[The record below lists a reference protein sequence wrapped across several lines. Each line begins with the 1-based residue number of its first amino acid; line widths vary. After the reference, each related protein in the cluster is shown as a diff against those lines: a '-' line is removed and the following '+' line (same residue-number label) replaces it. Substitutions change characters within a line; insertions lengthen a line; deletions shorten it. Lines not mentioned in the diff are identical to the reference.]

1 MLNLKHNTLLY
12 EYVKREHREQID
24 VLRNDFC
31 GKTYSDIT
39 EFNKNIDKLESNSTL
54 YICGDINFILNNLSA
69 ETVKKVVK
77 INIIGELSYE
87 SGDDEENFVDSY
99 WIDYIFLGEV
109 PINMHNVGVYFK
121 QLFYGD
127 SYYNDIVSE
136 HEFQDLTLGR
146 KAGTAFRKGIYLTPV
161 ERNLKNYSNHI
172 SFKLLRCST
181 NLSGPTDNFRKTD
194 NEIVDKVNQVSKR
207 FFNDGAQLNHVLAQT
222 YHNHVDLDEDGF
234 EQKDGKQ
241 RKAKISQHSDKTK
254 DMPENG
260 LMAFCTFY
268 KDLNTLTEEKGVR
281 REEFDYLYGKTSTVL
296 TKLRFKVKPEAL
308 DNQPRLKKYFDITLY
323 PNSVFMMNLETNRLY
338 THEIV
343 PSSLPV
349 DKIPTRMGYVIR
361 CSNTDAIYDLEKKK
375 TFIVSSNNGKL
386 VELEESTYE
395 GLKELKRL
403 YFAENTTIE
412 KVDYIDKFFFSMNGG
427 DYMKPIL

>member
-1 MLNLKHNTLLY
+1 MLNLKTNVLLY
-12 EYVKREHREQID
+12 ECVKKDHREEVD

-31 GKTYSDIT
+31 GNKYSDIT
-39 EFNKNIDKLESNSTL
+39 EFNNNINELEPNTTL
-54 YICGDINFILNNLSA
+54 YICGDVNFILNNLSS

-87 SGDDEENFVDSY
+87 SGNDEENFVDSY
-99 WIDYIFLGEV
+99 WIEYIFLGEV
-109 PINMHNVGVYFK
+109 PINVHGVGVYFK

-127 SYYNDIVSE
+127 SYYNDITSE
-136 HEFQDLTLGR
+136 HDFQDLTLGK

-161 ERNLKNYSNHI
+161 NHDVKHYSNHFD
-172 SFKLLRCST
+172 FKLLRCST

-194 NEIVDKVNQVSKR
+194 NEIVDKVNQFAKR
-207 FFNDGAQLNHVLAQT
+207 FFNGGATLNHVLAQT
-222 YHNHVDLDEDGF
+222 YHNHVDLDENGC
-234 EQKDGKQ
+234 EKKDGKQ

-268 KDLNTLTEEKGVR
+268 NDLHTLTNTENIR
-281 REEFDYLYGKTSTVL
+281 RERFDYLYGKNSTVL
-296 TKLRFKVKPEAL
+296 TKLRFRVKPEAL
-308 DNQPRLKKYFDITLY
+308 VTQPHLKSFFDITLY

-361 CSNTDAIYDLEKKK
+361 CSNTNAVYDLEKEH
-375 TFIVSSNNGKL
+375 TFIKSTNGDLIKL
-386 VELEESTYE
+386 EIPTFG
-395 GLKELKRL
+395 GLKELKTM
-403 YFAENTTIE
+403 YFTENTTIE
-412 KVDYIDKFFFSMNGG
+412 KVDYTDKFFFSMNNG